1 MALPEESARFRRQ
14 RSDLAVSLAMQS
26 KWDEAVSANQSILR
40 VFPSDVDAYNRLGKA
55 HAELGQYEEAREAY
69 SKALELE
76 PTNIIA
82 KKNITRLAGLKEVPR
97 GGEGAG
103 ARVDPR
109 LFIAETGKT
118 TVLSLQALGKRE
130 VLAKVTAGEQVVL
143 KVEDKQLHVTTLDEE
158 YIGLVEPRV
167 GMRLVKL
174 MSGGNRYEAAITSAS
189 DHQVK
194 VIIREA
200 YQAPE
205 LVGRLSF
212 LSRSEPGIRPYIK
225 GRLVRY
231 DGETAEGYSE
241 EGEEDEESS
250 DWEEDESSGDS
261 GFIAQSLPTEEDSD
275 DEDEEEI

>member
-1 MALPEESARFRRQ
+1 MALPEESVRFRRQ
-14 RSDLAVSLAMQS
+14 RSEMAINLAMQS

-40 VFPSDVDAYNRLGKA
+40 VFPTDVDAYNRLGKA
-55 HAELGQYEEAREAY
+55 HTELGRYEEAREAY

-82 KKNITRLAGLKEVPR
+82 KKNIARLAGLKEVPR
-97 GGEGAG
+97 GGEGSG
-103 ARVDPR
+103 ARVDPK

-118 TVLSLQALGKRE
+118 AVLALQALGKRE

-143 KVEDKQLHVTTLDEE
+143 KVEDKQLHVTTLDGE
-158 YIGLVEPRV
+158 YIGWVEPRV

-174 MSGGNRYEAAITSAS
+174 MGGGNRYEAAITSAS

-194 VIIREA
+194 AIIRET

-231 DGETAEGYSE
+231 DAGTAEEYSE
-241 EGEEDEESS
+241 DGEEDEESS
-250 DWEEDESSGDS
+250 DWEEEESTNES
-261 GFIAQSLPTEEDSD
+261 GFIAQSLPIEEDND
-275 DEDEEEI
+275 DDDEEEM

>member
-14 RSDLAVSLAMQS
+14 RSELAISLAMQS

-55 HAELGQYEEAREAY
+55 RTELGQYEEAREAY

-76 PTNIIA
+76 PTNVIA
-82 KKNITRLAGLKEVPR
+82 KKNIARLAGLKEILR

-130 VLAKVTAGEQVVL
+130 ILAKVTAGEQVVL

-174 MSGGNRYEAAITSAS
+174 MSGGNRYEAAITSVS

-194 VIIREA
+194 VIIRET

-231 DGETAEGYSE
+231 GVEATE
-241 EGEEDEESS
+241 EYGEEAEDDEESS

-261 GFIAQSLPTEEDSD
+261 GFIAQSLPIEEDSD

>member
-1 MALPEESARFRRQ
+1 MALPEESVRFRRQ
-14 RSDLAVSLAMQS
+14 RSEMAINLAMQS

-40 VFPSDVDAYNRLGKA
+40 VFPTDVDAYNRLGKA

-82 KKNITRLAGLKEVPR
+82 KKNIVRLAGLKEVPH
-97 GGEGAG
+97 GGEGSG
-103 ARVDPR
+103 ARVDPK

-118 TVLSLQALGKRE
+118 AVLALQTLGKRE

-143 KVEDKQLHVTTLDEE
+143 KVEDKQLHVTTLDGE
-158 YIGLVEPRV
+158 YIGWVEPRV

-174 MSGGNRYEAAITSAS
+174 MGGGNRYEAAITSVS

-194 VIIREA
+194 VIIRET

-231 DGETAEGYSE
+231 DADTAEGYSE
-241 EGEEDEESS
+241 DGEEDEESS
-250 DWEEDESSGDS
+250 DWEEEESTGES
-261 GFIAQSLPTEEDSD
+261 GFIAQSLPIEEDND
-275 DEDEEEI
+275 DDEEEEI